1 MPSVLIVDD
10 EPNIRRMVGALLASE
25 GYEVREAPDGAR
37 GIALALEAEPDVA
50 LVDLMMPGELDGM
63 AVLAALRERAPELPV
78 VMMSG
83 RAGLSD
89 AVRAT
94 KLGAFNFL
102 EKPLTPEGVL
112 LALAS
117 ALELRQARRAA
128 RVLRADLGLAGE
140 MVGSSP
146 ALRRVREMIAR
157 VAPSDARV
165 LITGESGTGK
175 ELVAAAIHAGGP
187 RKDRPF
193 VRVNCAAIPRDL
205 VESEMFGHEKGAF
218 TGATERRIGRFELAD
233 KGTLLLDEVGDLGAE
248 AQAKLLR
255 AIESGEIERVGGGK
269 PIRVDVRIVSAT
281 NKDLSRAVADGTF
294 REDLFFRLNV
304 IPLAIPPLRERPGD
318 IPELVR
324 HFSFVHRGRTGQPLT
339 SWTSEALELLA
350 THRWPG
356 NIRELANIVERLAI
370 LHPGQ
375 QVSADE
381 VREVLPLAP
390 VRFAE
395 PKPLPN
401 ANGLDA
407 SLTETLDDYERVLIT
422 RALSVAGGNVAEAA
436 RRLQTDRPNLYRRM
450 KRLGIVDAERG
461 DRSERADRPDRV
473 ERAESAP

>member
-37 GIALALEAEPDVA
+37 GVALATESEPDLA

-63 AVLAALRERAPELPV
+63 AVLTALRERVPDVPV

-94 KLGAFNFL
+94 KLGAFTFL

-117 ALELRQARRAA
+117 ALELRQARRET
-128 RVLRADLGLAGE
+128 RTLRADLGLASE
-140 MVGSSP
+140 MIGNSP
-146 ALRRVREMIAR
+146 ALRRVREMIEK

-175 ELVAAAIHAGGP
+175 ELVAAAIHAGGS

-205 VESEMFGHEKGAF
+205 VESEMFGHERGAF
-218 TGATERRIGRFELAD
+218 TGATDRRIGRFELAD
-233 KGTLLLDEVGDLGAE
+233 RGTLLLDEVGDLGAE

-255 AIESGEIERVGGGK
+255 AIESGEIERVGGSK

-281 NKDLSRAVADGTF
+281 NKDLTRAVADGTF
-294 REDLFFRLNV
+294 REDLYFRLNV
-304 IPLAIPPLRERPGD
+304 IPLAIPPLRERPDD
-318 IPELVR
+318 IPALVR
-324 HFSFVHRGRTGQPLT
+324 HFSQVHRGRTGQPLT
-339 SWTSEALELLA
+339 SWSTNALDALA
-350 THRWPG
+350 RYRWPG
-356 NIRELANIVERLAI
+356 NVRELANIVERLAI
-370 LHPGQ
+370 LHPGRE
-375 QVSADE
+375 VTSDE
-381 VREVLPLAP
+381 IREVLPSAPTRLAQP
-390 VRFAE
+390 AA
-395 PKPLPN
+395 LPN
-401 ANGLDA
+401 ATVLDA
-407 SLTETLDDYERVLIT
+407 SLTDTLDDYERVLIT
-422 RALSVAGGNVAEAA
+422 RALSVAGGNIAEAA

-450 KRLGIVDAERG
+450 KRLGIVESDRERG
-461 DRSERADRPDRV
+461 ERI
-473 ERAESAP
+473 ESRT